1 MNELN
6 QLSYEQQQRMCN
18 QEVLQIENQQDEL
31 VNERRK
37 IKNAILEL
45 ESDLQR
51 GFRQVSVLNDELV
64 NQGNTKNLR
73 RMQKNDEYLQ
83 GFQQR
88 LRDSG
93 EQFESAYNK
102 AINRLDDEREA
113 LYKKRSE
120 IPWD

>member
-1 MNELN
+1 VNELN

-31 VNERRK
+31 MNERRK

-83 GFQQR
+83 SFQQR

>member
-83 GFQQR
+83 VFQQR

-113 LYKKRSE
+113 LCKKRSE